1 MEKHVNCDCEECRND
16 DGLSCGCAACARKK
30 KSAPSATF
38 WNEHGLDVCKIAFS
52 ALLLLVSVLFIK
64 NNTANL
70 IICAVAY
77 AVCAYEIVV
86 NCVRGIIAKD
96 FLDENT
102 LMFIASITAFCL
114 GEFSEGVLIVLLY
127 SLGELLEEAAT
138 DNSRKKI
145 AGLSKLKC
153 ETARLI
159 TKAGF
164 VDVPPENVEVGSLI
178 EVRRGDGVPIDGILL
193 GANCEFDMKAIT
205 GESKPYSV
213 LNGENVYSGA
223 VNLGDAAVIKT
234 TKAYSDSTVERI
246 ISMVEGANAKKAKSQ
261 KFITS
266 FAKIYTPLVVLAAV
280 LVAFIP
286 PIFDGF
292 NFVKWIYKALS
303 FLVISCPCALVISVP
318 LGFFTGIG
326 SLAKRG
332 VLVKGSNCVD
342 ALSQVNV
349 AAFDKTGT
357 LTKGEFSV
365 DKITVYGNY
374 SERDLLRY
382 VAAVESKSAHPI
394 ANAICSRVDDKPV
407 AENVREIAGKG
418 LTGEVEGLKV
428 VIGNAKLMSDNGV
441 EITEEVYA
449 GTIVFA
455 EINGVFEGK
464 IYVCD
469 TVKPEAKTTLDE
481 LKRLGMKTVMIS
493 GDNASVCAFVGKTV
507 GADEVHSQLL
517 PEEKTERLKR
527 LRVSPNDKV
536 LFAGDGIND
545 APSLALSD
553 AGVAMG
559 ALGSEIAVES
569 ADVVIMDDDLS
580 KIPYAIKKAKKVKRK
595 VTENIVGS
603 LAIKLAVMVLSVVVS
618 LPVWV
623 AMFADVGVMLL
634 AVLNALSAGRS

>member
-1 MEKHVNCDCEECRND
+1 MEKHFNCDCDECKND

-30 KSAPSATF
+30 RSDNNSEF
-38 WNEHGLDVCKIAFS
+38 WSEHGFDFCKICLS
-52 ALLLLVSVLFIK
+52 AVLLLISLIFVK
-64 NNTANL
+64 NKTAYF
-70 IICAVAY
+70 IICIVAY
-77 AVCAYEIVV
+77 AICAYEIVII
-86 NCVRGIIAKD
+86 CVKGIIAKD

-102 LMFIASITAFCL
+102 LMFIASVTAFCL
-114 GEFSEGVLIVLLY
+114 GEFSEAVLIVLLY

-164 VDVPPENVEVGSLI
+164 VETSPENVEIGSLI
-178 EVRRGDGVPIDGILL
+178 EVRRGDSVPIDGILL
-193 GANCEFDMKAIT
+193 GSSCEFDMKAIT
-205 GESKPYSV
+205 GESKPYTV
-213 LNGENVYSGA
+213 GNAENVYSGA

-234 TKAYSDSTVERI
+234 SKAYSDSTVERI

-266 FAKIYTPLVVLAAV
+266 FAKIYTPLVVLAAL
-280 LVAFIP
+280 LVAFVP
-286 PIFDGF
+286 PLFDSF

-332 VLVKGSNCVD
+332 ILVKGSNCLD
-342 ALSQVNV
+342 SLSQVNV

-365 DKITVYGNY
+365 EKISVFGEF
-374 SERDLLRY
+374 SEKTLAEY
-382 VAAVESKSAHPI
+382 VSAVENKSAHPI
-394 ANAICSRVDDKPV
+394 AKAIVEYTENKLM
-407 AENVREIAGKG
+407 AENVKEVAGKG
-418 LTGEVEGLKV
+418 LTGEVNGKKIV
-428 VIGNAKLMSDNGV
+428 VGNVKLMSDNGIEVV
-441 EITEEVYA
+441 EEDYA
-449 GTIVFA
+449 GTVVYAAIDGKFA
-455 EINGVFEGK
+455 GK

-469 TVKPEAKTTLDE
+469 VVKPEAAKTVGA
-481 LKRLGMKTVMIS
+481 LKKLGMKTVMLS
-493 GDNASVCAFVGKTV
+493 GDSESVCYAVGKNV
-507 GADEVHSQLL
+507 GADEVYSRLMPEDKTRILKKLKGL
-517 PEEKTERLKR
+517 PT
-527 LRVSPNDKV
+527 DKI

-545 APSLALSD
+545 APTLAFAD
-553 AGVAMG
+553 VGVAMG

-580 KIPYAIKKAKKVKRK
+580 KIPYAAKKAKKVRRK

-603 LAIKLAVMVLSVVVS
+603 LAIKIAVMALSVVIS

-634 AVLNALSAGRS
+634 AVLNSLSAGRG